1 MALAETALNTIS
13 SVLFWVLFILF
24 LMITTFGM
32 LYIRKQRKF
41 KFPCLI
47 QFDLGSGKIGIEKTK
62 AGWFRSKK
70 SFFGL
75 FDHGGER
82 RLEVKDKRIIQQAS
96 TQDFHE
102 LNHKRGLICYAK
114 PDDPKVLLP
123 VKRIILTNG
132 NLVEDIAPA
141 DFRDTSSKILDEA
154 QREQI
159 AGWEKFAQYAV
170 IGVIAITALISII
183 LIIQYSNNTMDKANV
198 IYNEAIAFKT
208 QTIQSID
215 TTPSITAP

>member
-1 MALAETALNTIS
+1 MAMLDTAFSAVT
-13 SVLFWVLFILF
+13 SVLFWVIFVLIFIA
-24 LMITTFGM
+24 TVFGM
-32 LYIRKQRKF
+32 LYIRKRRKY

-62 AGWFRSKK
+62 VGWFRSKK
-70 SFFGL
+70 MFFGL
-75 FDHGGER
+75 LDWRGER

-102 LNHKRGLICYAK
+102 LDHKRGLIVYAK

-123 VKRIILTNG
+123 IKRIIIENG
-132 NLVEDIAPA
+132 NLVEAIAPA

-154 QREQI
+154 HKEAQ

-170 IGVIAITALISII
+170 IGILAITTLICII
-183 LIIQYSNNTMDKANV
+183 LVIQYANNSMDKANI
-198 IYNEAIAFKT
+198 IYNEAIEFKT
-208 QTIQSID
+208 KAIQSVD
-215 TTPSITAP
+215 VTTSTTAP